1 MTDVTQTLKDAA
13 YVAVGFGVIGFQ
25 RAQVRRQEL
34 KRQLRQQRQQ
44 LAGIVKEIDGAVD
57 PVRKQFEGGLDRI
70 EERLPG
76 QARDL
81 VRTARTLAKGTEEQV
96 RTFIGTPAAG

>member
-1 MTDVTQTLKDAA
+1 VTDVTQSLKDTA

-44 LAGIVKEIDGAVD
+44 LAGLVKEIDGAVD
-57 PVRKQFEGGLDRI
+57 PVRQRIEGRLDRI

-76 QARDL
+76 QARDV
-81 VRTARTLAKGTEEQV
+81 VRTARTLAKGTEEQM
-96 RTFIGTPAAG
+96 RTFIGAPVEG